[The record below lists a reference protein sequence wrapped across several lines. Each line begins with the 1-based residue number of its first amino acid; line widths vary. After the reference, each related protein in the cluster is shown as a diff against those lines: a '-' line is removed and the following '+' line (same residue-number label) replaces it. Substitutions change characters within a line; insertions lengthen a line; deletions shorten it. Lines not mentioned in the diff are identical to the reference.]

1 MFQVRVSLSGREH
14 PLLLDLPS
22 DDPTLS
28 DLEAA
33 IFDACDTNMYFT
45 RATHNLRVIVAGKV
59 LYGSSTPLS
68 TCCVSN
74 GTLVHC
80 AVSDLEYLPSLN
92 FRGAGYIQRQRSRL
106 SSSFAPEY
114 GEQEQGI
121 AADEVSQIG
130 THEESSGIR
139 ENIPSYTILDARV
152 ESEPT
157 FDQLREAVLLGPVTD
172 WFWGAMIGLLLG
184 FIMLLLSLDKS
195 IVTSRN
201 WRKGVKFGVIC
212 NVLFGAVI
220 LMQDGLGKSSLM

>member
-1 MFQVRVSLSGREH
+1 MVQVRVSLAGREH
-14 PLLLDLPS
+14 PLLLDLP

-33 IFDACDTNMYFT
+33 IFDTDNTTTSFT
-45 RATHNLRVIVAGKV
+45 RATHKLRVIVAGKV
-59 LYGSSTPLS
+59 LCGSSTLLS

-92 FRGAGYIQRQRSRL
+92 FRGAGNIQRQRSRP
-106 SSSFAPEY
+106 SISFTPEY

-121 AADEVSQIG
+121 AAGEASQIG
-130 THEESSGIR
+130 THEENSGMR
-139 ENIPSYTILDARV
+139 EGIPSDTILDARGD
-152 ESEPT
+152 SDPT
-157 FDQLREAVLLGPVTD
+157 FDQLREALLLGPVTD

-220 LMQDGLGKSSLM
+220 LMQDGLGKPSLS